1 MMDLDNTF
9 KILDK
14 EGNEITFEVLFTFES
29 DETGK
34 NYMVYTDNSKDEQG
48 NIRVYSSVFEP
59 DSNPLRLLPVETERE
74 WRIIETI
81 LESIQEENKKNNE
94 ENNQSTSE
102 KENSEKKNNT
112 SEKKISAEQTDT
124 EQKSDKTEQLPDVKT
139 EKADKTE
146 QIYQQEADERKAQ
159 KRVRE
164 AVQKENSEAAG
175 KAHES
180 YVIQPG
186 DTLFQISMDR
196 YGSIDAISQICKLNG
211 MSADEIIYPG
221 QVIVLP

>member
-74 WRIIETI
+74 WKIIETI
-81 LESIQEENKKNNE
+81 ITSITEESKK
-94 ENNQSTSE
+94 
-102 KENSEKKNNT
+102 EKK
-112 SEKKISAEQTDT
+112 E
-124 EQKSDKTEQLPDVKT
+124 
-139 EKADKTE
+139 
-146 QIYQQEADERKAQ
+146 DE
-159 KRVRE
+159 
-164 AVQKENSEAAG
+164 
-175 KAHES
+175 
-180 YVIQPG
+180 
-186 DTLFQISMDR
+186 
-196 YGSIDAISQICKLNG
+196 
-211 MSADEIIYPG
+211 
-221 QVIVLP
+221 